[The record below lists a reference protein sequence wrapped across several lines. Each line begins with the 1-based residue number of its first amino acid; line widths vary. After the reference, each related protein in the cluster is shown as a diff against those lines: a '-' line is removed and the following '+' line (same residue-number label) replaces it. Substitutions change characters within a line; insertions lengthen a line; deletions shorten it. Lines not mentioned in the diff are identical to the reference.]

1 MGGGGE
7 SQKVSGGIERNA
19 FVGSR
24 DEVLQASPLLPLLLS
39 SRIPQKPRKS
49 RRKKYGKI
57 ENFPIAEETPPQ
69 LAQLAT
75 HFRTRTISTPTTNTT
90 AANYDLY
97 ELCIEK
103 ESLKAK

>member
-1 MGGGGE
+1 VKGRIGTRGGGGSRGE
-7 SQKVSGGIERNA
+7 SQNKVSGGIERNA

-69 LAQLAT
+69 LAQLA
-75 HFRTRTISTPTTNTT
+75 
-90 AANYDLY
+90 
-97 ELCIEK
+97 
-103 ESLKAK
+103 SLSDPERFPLHDKHHGSKL